1 MLPFEVTR
9 YLFKVSTCPVVVL
22 VTMCVVRVY
31 KQLLGAAGMKWLYT
45 GRDICQGCVI
55 NDC

>member
-1 MLPFEVTR
+1 VLPFEVTR